1 MIPAKIRKLLAAADL
16 RWRSMRLLR
25 GLLLASSALAAL
37 VLVLCLA
44 DNLAALPWVLRRSVF
59 LASVLGLG
67 GWFAWKWVFP
77 ALRPAP
83 PEALAI
89 RVERANPGMDN
100 TIVNSVLLAKREGDP
115 MVELLLENAEER
127 AGRADPGR
135 VAPWSRLKGLGLAAA
150 AVLVFWALYLGLFP
164 SQAKNALQRLHAS
177 DDIAPPLSSLSLRVT
192 PGDCTVLQG
201 TDLEIRAGTSR
212 GPLPERALLFLRRN
226 SQTAS
231 YPMDFDGRSFR
242 HVVPAVKKPF
252 SYYVKAGGTRTRA
265 FHVRVAVPPFPEKI
279 TATFAFPAYTR
290 MPPRTDQAIQGP
302 LDALKGTAATVR
314 FRFNHPL
321 RRAEVSLYGGKF
333 ASLVEEDPR
342 TWRFD
347 LVLKK
352 SGRYVLRLLDT
363 KGRKDRGDLSY
374 AIRARD
380 DLPPEVRIPLPGRD
394 VFCSAATRVTLE
406 VDARDDVGLAAVSL
420 VAGTEKGE
428 KTVMAWKASGKEGRF
443 NGVLLPSD
451 FGARPGDVVH
461 YFALAE
467 DLKGTQARSRLFTI
481 TVRTPEDERKRL
493 AGELASLLER
503 IKAILEKQVAARRR
517 NETLLRKLPRV
528 SRRLWRTETQGLAGD
543 QEEIRKA
550 TMGVLA
556 DWNDPVLVRAPSR
569 VLLEQ
574 VAGREMPRAV
584 QVFLQASSRGRAVK
598 LDLER
603 GAGLQKVIEDILRR
617 VLAGGER
624 LLALIR
630 EKGPEAALRR
640 STQRLHRSADTLR
653 ALAEKMKAF
662 AEEQAKV
669 VKATEAI
676 RDVRPQDFTGEERK
690 KLEAL
695 AATEQKWGGI
705 LMEAWNDLSK
715 LYPQDFS
722 NSRLCTEL
730 LEAYSEV
737 ELAQDALTRK
747 AVTMA
752 VPFEQSGLELAK
764 SITENIER
772 WLSDTHDFQKWV
784 MEEPPGDYE
793 VPMADLP
800 EELEDL
806 IGDLIDSEDAMS
818 EDTEDVTSGWMDSLN
833 EGAGWGA
840 SDGPISNMSAK
851 GVTGNMLPNSNEVG
865 GRSGEGRTAKSSGQM
880 VEKTATGKGGRRTPT
895 RYTPDPFEAGEV
907 KDKSSDPSSGST
919 GGGKLSG
926 SNEQGLRGVP
936 SPLLNRKMQRL
947 ASEQARIRQKAEK
960 LDRRLK
966 SRRFHVKD
974 LSEAIRLM
982 RAFEKSL
989 KKGLPADY
997 AARRRA
1003 ISDRLSSVKTIFE
1016 DRLRLQREANLLLPR
1031 RAAGSIRSSRA
1042 EEPPEEYR
1050 PLVEDYFRSL
1060 LEEDKR

>member
-1 MIPAKIRKLLAAADL
+1 MIPKSIRKLLSAADA
-16 RWRSMRLLR
+16 RWRSM
-25 GLLLASSALAAL
+25 LLLKGILLALAAL
-37 VLVLCLA
+37 AGTLLLLCLA
-44 DNLAALPWVLRRSVF
+44 DNLVSLPWVLRRAVF
-59 LASVLGLG
+59 LGTLLGLG
-67 GWFAWKWVFP
+67 GWLVWKWIVP

-89 RVERANPGMDN
+89 RVERANPGLEN
-100 TIVNSVLLAKREGDP
+100 TIVNSVLLAEKEGDP
-115 MVELLLENAEER
+115 MVELLLEKAEER
-127 AGRADPGR
+127 ARRADPGR
-135 VAPWSRLKGLGLAAA
+135 VAPWSRVKRAGLGAAGLLA
-150 AVLVFWALYLGLFP
+150 LWALYLGLFP
-164 SQAKNALQRLHAS
+164 AQAKNALQRLRAS
-177 DDIAPPLSSLSLRVT
+177 DDTAPPLSSLALRVT
-192 PGDCTVLQG
+192 PGDCLVLQG
-201 TDLEIRAGTSR
+201 TDLEIRATAVN
-212 GPLPERALLFLRRN
+212 GPFPERAVLHLERK
-226 SQTAS
+226 TGYAS
-231 YPMDFDGRSFR
+231 YPMEFDGGAFR
-242 HVVPAVKKPF
+242 HIVPAVKKPF
-252 SYYVKAGGTRTRA
+252 SYYVEAGGTRTRA
-265 FHVRVAVPPFPEKI
+265 YRVRVAVPPFPEKI
-279 TATFAFPAYTR
+279 TATFAYPAYTR
-290 MPPRTDQAIQGP
+290 MPPRADVPIQGP
-302 LDALKGTAATVR
+302 LDALKGTTATVR

-321 RRAEVSLYGGKF
+321 ESARVSFSGGKEVP
-333 ASLVEEDPR
+333 LVEEDDR

-347 LVLKK
+347 IKIEK
-352 SGRYVLRLLDT
+352 SGRYTLHLLDRE
-363 KGRKDRGDLSY
+363 GRKDRGDLSY
-374 AIRARD
+374 AVRARD
-380 DLPPEVRIPLPGRD
+380 DLPPSVRIPLPGKD
-394 VFCSAATRVTLE
+394 VFCSAGTSVAFE
-406 VDARDDVGLAAVSL
+406 VDARDDVGLARVTL
-420 VAGTEKGE
+420 TAGTEKGE
-428 KTVMAWKASGKEGRF
+428 KTLAEWKASGREGRF
-443 NGVLLPSD
+443 NGVILPSRL
-451 FGARPGDVVH
+451 GARPGDVIH
-461 YFALAE
+461 YFAVAT
-467 DLKGTQARSRLFTI
+467 DLKGTRARSRLFTI

-503 IKAILEKQVAARRR
+503 IKAILAKQIAAGRR
-517 NETLLRKLPRV
+517 NESLLAKMPRL
-528 SRRLWRTETQGLAGD
+528 RRSLWRAETRGLAED
-543 QEEIRKA
+543 QEGIRRD
-550 TMGVLA
+550 TLGVLA
-556 DWNDPVLVRAPSR
+556 DWTDPVLLRAPSR

-584 QVFLQASSRGRAVK
+584 QVFLQASSRGRPVRE
-598 LDLER
+598 DLVR
-603 GAGLQKVIEDILRR
+603 GAGLQKVIENILRR

-640 STQRLHRSADTLR
+640 STQRLHRSADTLE
-653 ALAEKMKAF
+653 ALAEKMKTF
-662 AEEQAKV
+662 VEEQEKV
-669 VKATEAI
+669 VKATEAV
-676 RDVRPQDFTGEERK
+676 RDVRPQDLTGEELK
-690 KLEAL
+690 KLQEL

-737 ELAQDALTRK
+737 ELAEDALTRK
-747 AVTMA
+747 AVTLA

-851 GVTGNMLPNSNEVG
+851 GITGNMLPNSNEVG

-960 LDRRLK
+960 LDHKLK
-966 SRRFHVKD
+966 RRRFHVKD
-974 LSEAIRLM
+974 LAEAIRLM
-982 RAFEKSL
+982 RAFEESL

-1003 ISDRLSSVKTIFE
+1003 IADRLSTVRTIFE
-1016 DRLRLQREANLLLPR
+1016 DRLRLQREGNLLLPR
-1031 RAAGSIRSSRA
+1031 RAPGSIRSARA
-1042 EEPPEEYR
+1042 EEPPAEYR

-1060 LEEDKR
+1060 LEENR